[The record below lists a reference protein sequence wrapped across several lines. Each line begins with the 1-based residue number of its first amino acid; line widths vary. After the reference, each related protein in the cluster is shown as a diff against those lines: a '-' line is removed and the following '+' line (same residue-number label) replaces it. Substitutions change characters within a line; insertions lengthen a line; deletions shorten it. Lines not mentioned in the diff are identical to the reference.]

1 MALSIMNYTREIT
14 YRPGELIKT
23 YLPPIEDRATDTDA
37 NTTAI
42 VLDGV
47 TPDGP
52 DTHGMVRILVPSG
65 VRVVDSVSVGVWIE
79 QTD

>member
-1 MALSIMNYTREIT
+1 MALSIMNYTRTTT
-14 YRPGELIKT
+14 YRPGDLIKT
-23 YLPPIEDRATDTDA
+23 YLPPIEDRATDTDSSA
-37 NTTAI
+37 TAI

-52 DTHGMVRILVPSG
+52 DAHGMVRILVPSG